1 MQLASGGTQ
10 ETLRAAVIA
19 LISSMLSR
27 KQTDLLWMFARRE
40 TAHSSFPILPSVK
53 WCCVLTECQIVTGF
67 LAQSQTWI
75 ENPDASIPQARCC
88 ISTGRAVAR
97 GSASFKCVRGA
108 RSPPPRRLWSK
119 PHLRFLLRPDASLP
133 PVRLKQCETER
144 GCAVAGGASRSGVSG
159 CEWLFEAARASQ
171 PRPEEEKNCVQA
183 RAPNGVLHSNQN

>member
-1 MQLASGGTQ
+1 M
-10 ETLRAAVIA
+10 
-19 LISSMLSR
+19 
-27 KQTDLLWMFARRE
+27 
-40 TAHSSFPILPSVK
+40 
-53 WCCVLTECQIVTGF
+53 TGF

-144 GCAVAGGASRSGVSG
+144 EDAQWLAERRALESLAVSD
-159 CEWLFEAARASQ
+159 CLKQLARLSLVLKKKKTAC
-171 PRPEEEKNCVQA
+171 K
-183 RAPNGVLHSNQN
+183 RAHLTAYFIQIKISLSCIMHS